1 MGVIKL
7 APSQIRY
14 SQDSISNT
22 FGDSTHHAGQYIGET
37 LDEII
42 RNPDTADR
50 IPNISVFSKD
60 GTWITL
66 DNRRLWVFKKAEEL
80 DILSYIDVY
89 DYIIL
94 NSQQLVMGNMFSY
107 VGITLVDIYGS
118 LCEER

>member
-1 MGVIKL
+1 MVVINL
-7 APSQIRY
+7 APSEIRY
-14 SQDSISNT
+14 SQDSISNS

-37 LDEII
+37 LDEIV
-42 RNPDTADR
+42 RDPDTANL
-50 IPNISVFSKD
+50 IPNISVFKI
-60 GTWITL
+60 GGKWFTL